1 MRLIQS
7 TEHLILGGLAY
18 KGFPILLWGTMDSCV
33 EANSFFR
40 SYLMRGAIGSRKSW
54 KAISQSVYDFFGFLE
69 AHDLAWDDVDRGEDK
84 TLVAA
89 YRDYCRVTANL
100 APATIRQRL
109 VYVCE
114 FYAFAKREN
123 WISNLPFGYEVR
135 HVSRA
140 PGFLAHADA
149 SGGKAVV
156 RDVMPALVTNLP
168 KFLSKDQVH
177 TLLAATTN
185 VHHRILIRL
194 ALGTGLRREELA
206 TFPLSYVFD
215 PDRAGR
221 RERNVKVRLDPHDGS
236 GMKTKGS
243 KPRDIYLPRGLM
255 KDLHHY
261 AKHYRGERAHGQA
274 HAALFLN
281 QSGEPFAADGKGLE
295 RIVRSLG
302 RQVGLKVWPH
312 LLRHTY
318 ATHTLVTLQRQG
330 DRNRV
335 EPLVFLQH
343 QLGHSSIQTTMVY
356 LHLVNDMADEAVL
369 AYDDELDEWIA
380 SDPDAPRA

>member
-7 TEHLILGGLAY
+7 TEHLVIGGLAY
-18 KGFPILLWGTMDSCV
+18 KGFPILLWDTLDSCV

-89 YRDYCRVTANL
+89 YRDYCRSTANL

-123 WISNLPFGYEVR
+123 WISKLPFGYEVR

-140 PGFLAHADA
+140 PGLLAHTDA

-156 RDVMPALVTNLP
+156 RDVMPPLVTALP
-168 KFLSKDQVH
+168 KFLTKDQVH
-177 TLLAATTN
+177 TLLAMATN
-185 VHHRILIRL
+185 VHHRILVRL

-215 PDRAGR
+215 PDLAGR
-221 RERNVKVRLDPHDGS
+221 RERNVKVRLEPHDGS

-261 AKHYRGERAHGQA
+261 AKHYRGERTQGHAR
-274 HAALFLN
+274 AALFLN
-281 QSGEPFAADGKGLE
+281 QSGEPFADDGKGLE

-302 RQVGLKVWPH
+302 SQVGLKVWPH

-318 ATHTLVTLQRQG
+318 ATHTLVALQRQG

-343 QLGHSSIQTTMVY
+343 QLGHFSIQTTMVY
-356 LHLVNDMADEAVL
+356 LHVVNDMADEAVL
-369 AYDDELDEWIA
+369 AYDDELDDWIA
-380 SDPDAPRA
+380 SEPDAPRP